1 MSSKL
6 LFIPLIVLGL
16 CSFYGKKKDV
26 PATIESKTW
35 AKAWGKVQ
43 EGMWMQKTEV
53 SNAEFRLFLNELKE
67 KGRMDEWKA
76 FYPDT
81 TGWVK
86 GGNATQPFV
95 EYYFNHPAYN
105 NYPVVNITYDA
116 AMAYCSWLTNQY
128 ASNKKQPFG
137 KVTFRLPSQQEW
149 VKAASSGKEDGR
161 RYPWNGLYLR
171 NNRGEYLCNFH
182 RIGDE
187 SITRMAGNQPFNV
200 VNNGS
205 SNISGSLNDKVFI
218 TAPINSYFPND
229 IGLYNVCGNVAEM
242 LAEKGVAA
250 GGSYE
255 DTGYDI
261 RIQSTKPYS
270 GSARDIGFRVLM
282 QSTAP

>member
-1 MSSKL
+1 MQSKL
-6 LFIPLIVLGL
+6 LLIPIFAIGL
-16 CSFYGKKKDV
+16 CSFLGKDNNPV
-26 PATIESKTW
+26 ATESKSW
-35 AKAWGKVQ
+35 AKSWGKVQ
-43 EGMWMQKTEV
+43 EGTWMQKTEV
-53 SNAEFRLFLNELKE
+53 TNAEFRLFLNDLKD
-67 KGRMDEWKA
+67 KGRLEEWKA

-81 TGWVK
+81 TGWL
-86 GGNATQPFV
+86 GDGNAAQPFK

-105 NYPVVNITYDA
+105 NYPVVNITYEA
-116 AMAYCSWLTNQY
+116 AMAYCTWLTSKY
-128 ASNKKQPFG
+128 AANKRQPFG
-137 KVTFRLPSQQEW
+137 KVIFRLPSQQEW

-161 RYPWNGLYLR
+161 RYPWNGMYLR

-187 SITRMAGNQPFNV
+187 SITRMAGNQPFTV

-205 SNISGSLNDKVFI
+205 SNVAGSLNNPVFI
-218 TAPINSYFPND
+218 TAPVNSYFPND

-261 RIQSTKPYS
+261 RIQSTKSYTGP
-270 GSARDIGFRVLM
+270 ARDIGFRVMM

>member
-1 MSSKL
+1 MFVRYISVFCL
-6 LFIPLIVLGL
+6 LFLCISFTSPEQTGL
-16 CSFYGKKKDV
+16 QGKKWTK
-26 PATIESKTW
+26 S
-35 AKAWGKVQ
+35 WGKVQ

-53 SNAEFRLFLNELKE
+53 TNAEFRQFLQYLKE
-67 KGRMDEWKA
+67 NGRLEEWKA

-86 GGNATQPFV
+86 DGNATQPFR

-105 NYPVVNITYDA
+105 NYPVVNITYHA
-116 AMAYCSWLTNQY
+116 AAAYCTWLTGRY
-128 ASNKKQPFG
+128 ASQKRQPFG
-137 KVTFRLPSQQEW
+137 RVIFRLPSQQEW

-161 RYPWNGLYLR
+161 RYPWNGMFLR

-187 SITRMAGNQPFNV
+187 SISRMAGNQPFTV

-205 SNISGSLNDKVFI
+205 ANVAGSLHDMVFI
-218 TAPINSYFPND
+218 TAPVNSYFPND

-261 RIQSTKPYS
+261 RIQSTKRFTGP
-270 GSARDIGFRVLM
+270 AKDIGFRVLM
-282 QSTAP
+282 QSVSEP